1 MFIEILKMSICRAV
15 GDWNAVYTV
24 YCDGS
29 SATSAR
35 DDSPIPVGDGA
46 SIYLRGFDVLQA
58 WLEELEQLGGLK
70 SKATDVVLTGTS
82 AGGMATYIHADFVR
96 SLLPSTAT
104 VVAAP
109 DAGYF
114 MCVRNAVW
122 GYCW

>member
-1 MFIEILKMSICRAV
+1 M

-35 DDSPIPVGDGA
+35 DDSPVPVGGGA

-58 WLEELEQLGGLK
+58 WLEELEVLGGFK
-70 SKATDVVLTGTS
+70 TRSTDVVITGTS
-82 AGGMATYIHADFVR
+82 AGGMATYIHAPFIR
-96 SLLPSTAT
+96 SLLPPSAS

-114 MCVRNAVW
+114 MCVLRGHAPCV
-122 GYCW
+122 G